1 MAGSTALGLD
11 LLIDAVDRRRPADA
25 LDRITV
31 AEDVVAE
38 LARLGE
44 RLVGFYVE
52 QARNEGRSWADIG
65 AHVGVTRQA
74 AQQRFTGRWS
84 TLTVADLEQAGAFE
98 RVTDRAREALR
109 RSERHARD
117 AGHDAITV
125 EHLLRAVLDDRSA
138 LAARALEV
146 MAVDIRAVE
155 EAIAG
160 DPPATTGGSQRGGP
174 ASIPVSPAARRC
186 LARAAEEALA
196 LGHNYV
202 GTEHLLLAALGD
214 ESLSGRLE
222 ACGLVRERARATI
235 ADLLD
240 AYLRARE

>member
-1 MAGSTALGLD
+1 MAGPTTLGLD
-11 LLIDAVDRRRPADA
+11 LLIDAVAERHPADA

-31 AEDVVAE
+31 AEGVVAE
-38 LARLGE
+38 LARLGD

-52 QARNEGRSWADIG
+52 QARNEGHSWADIG

-84 TLTVADLEQAGAFE
+84 TLTIADLEQAGAFQ

-109 RSERHARD
+109 RSEQHARD
-117 AGHDAITV
+117 AGHDTIAV
-125 EHLLRAVLDDRSA
+125 EHLLRAVLDDRA
-138 LAARALEV
+138 TLAAKALEV
-146 MAVDIRAVE
+146 MGVDVVTVEDAIAAGLPAVE
-155 EAIAG
+155 GEALDA
-160 DPPATTGGSQRGGP
+160 
-174 ASIPVSPAARRC
+174 IPVSPAARRC

-214 ESLSGRLE
+214 DADLSRRLE
-222 ACGLVRERARATI
+222 AHGLERDRARATI